1 MNRLKLEHNKRSKSL
16 DFLNT
21 LHNCSN
27 ESVKTFHKEIPRKEY
42 KRIDSPDINAE
53 EDDLLVLTDSSIEG
67 SSRSNEYLH
76 TLEQKIEKLSDYLVD
91 QEKILTDIKTELKLN
106 NSFYNLSLAGIS
118 TELAEK
124 GATEDFNTPDDS
136 DDRAKNL
143 LCALKPKDMQRLE
156 REIKEVLS
164 KFLQSDDLKE
174 QLVLATQ
181 QCVQDAIRSS
191 LSDSLSAH
199 YLPTLERSQRHL
211 LNHVTNVIRES
222 FRELED
228 NTKLLS
234 ISVHRR
240 TKTLRRT
247 LQEHQSL
254 LDKADSNL
262 LRDLKRGLQEIL
274 HEELRLW
281 RENLFDVLFTQSRV
295 QHVSNE
301 DDVSST
307 TSSFVPSSPPQPAD
321 PKKSIIDQLL
331 KSAEIH
337 NLMRAGEENSSFERA
352 LSAADLT
359 LVVAACRAAEPA
371 RLFAPPCRLRQPVLL
386 SLVQQL
392 ATDMVHD
399 TQLKCRYL
407 EDALINL
414 NPCDAVTR
422 SHLPI
427 VVKEVR
433 EHLTKFLTDYPN
445 HVASRRVALIIM
457 AANNLLS

>member
-1 MNRLKLEHNKRSKSL
+1 MRTSAANLEAGLGQPSSAPRANLVANEQPVSFTGL
-16 DFLNT
+16 PLPLPN
-21 LHNCSN
+21 N

-42 KRIDSPDINAE
+42 KRIDSPDTNAE

-76 TLEQKIEKLSDYLVD
+76 TLEQKIEKLSDYLLE

-124 GATEDFNTPDDS
+124 GATEDFNISTI
-136 DDRAKNL
+136 NFL
-143 LCALKPKDMQRLE
+143 LTQCFDMVKLTKHDQT
-156 REIKEVLS
+156 IIVICS
-164 KFLQSDDLKE
+164 K
-174 QLVLATQ
+174 
-181 QCVQDAIRSS
+181 
-191 LSDSLSAH
+191 
-199 YLPTLERSQRHL
+199 
-211 LNHVTNVIRES
+211 
-222 FRELED
+222 
-228 NTKLLS
+228 
-234 ISVHRR
+234 
-240 TKTLRRT
+240 
-247 LQEHQSL
+247 
-254 LDKADSNL
+254 
-262 LRDLKRGLQEIL
+262 
-274 HEELRLW
+274 
-281 RENLFDVLFTQSRV
+281 
-295 QHVSNE
+295 
-301 DDVSST
+301 
-307 TSSFVPSSPPQPAD
+307 
-321 PKKSIIDQLL
+321 L

-414 NPCDAVTR
+414 NPYDAVTR
-422 SHLPI
+422 THLPV

>member
-1 MNRLKLEHNKRSKSL
+1 M
-16 DFLNT
+16 
-21 LHNCSN
+21 
-27 ESVKTFHKEIPRKEY
+27 
-42 KRIDSPDINAE
+42 
-53 EDDLLVLTDSSIEG
+53 EG

-76 TLEQKIEKLSDYLVD
+76 TLEQKIEKLSDYLLD

-106 NSFYNLSLAGIS
+106 NSFYNLALAGIN
-118 TELAEK
+118 TDLAK
-124 GATEDFNTPDDS
+124 NCDTEDCNRPENS
-136 DDRAKNL
+136 DVRAKNL

-156 REIKEVLS
+156 RDIKEVLS

-174 QLVLATQ
+174 QLVSATQ
-181 QCVQDAIRSS
+181 QCVQEAIRSS

-234 ISVHRR
+234 TSVHRR
-240 TKTLRRT
+240 TKNLRRT

-254 LDKADSNL
+254 LDEADGKL
-262 LRDLKRGLQEIL
+262 LRDLKRALQEIL

-281 RENLFDVLFTQSRV
+281 RENLFDVLFTQSRA

-307 TSSFVPSSPPQPAD
+307 TSSFVPSSPPQPPD

-337 NLMRAGEENSSFERA
+337 NLMRAGEVNSSFERA
-352 LSAADLT
+352 LNAADLT
-359 LVVAACRAAEPA
+359 LVMAACRAAEPA

-386 SLVQQL
+386 SLLQQL

-407 EDALINL
+407 EDAIINL
-414 NPCDAVTR
+414 NPCDKVTR
-422 SHLPI
+422 SHLPM

-433 EHLTKFLTDYPN
+433 GHLTKFLTDYPN
-445 HVASRRVALIIM
+445 HVASRRVTLIIM